1 MIDSQSAMMEG
12 KSKDTPHC
20 FRRTNI
26 VTILIMANFICS
38 TIWTLGDVLLVDVL
52 VDVLDT
58 SKKVGAKLNIHM
70 ASKEH
75 GEMRII
81 RNNML
86 IGEGLL
92 TLGIMSLD
100 CVGEPIL
107 WSTIQRILV
116 FIHYSLWTECL
127 WESFGTLSLWI
138 QTSLR
143 RALMD
148 HLWCDVTAGDWLCH
162 ISHQ

>member
-1 MIDSQSAMMEG
+1 MIDSWSATMEG
-12 KSKDTPHC
+12 KSKDMPHC

-26 VTILIMANFICS
+26 VTILIMVNFICS
-38 TIWTLGDVLLVDVL
+38 TIWTLGDVL

-58 SKKVGAKLNIHM
+58 SKEVGTKLNIHM
-70 ASKEH
+70 ASKKH
-75 GEMRII
+75 GEMQII
-81 RNNML
+81 RNHML

-92 TLGIMSLD
+92 ILGIMSLD

-107 WSTIQRILV
+107 WSSIQRILV

-127 WESFGTLSLWI
+127 WEVFGTLSLWI
-138 QTSLR
+138 QTSLG

-148 HLWCDVTAGDWLCH
+148 HL
-162 ISHQ
+162 

>member
-1 MIDSQSAMMEG
+1 MQREL
-12 KSKDTPHC
+12 KDMPHC

-26 VTILIMANFICS
+26 ATILIMMNLICS
-38 TIWTLGDVLLVDVL
+38 TIWRDNDGCTVWTLGDVL

-58 SKKVGAKLNIHM
+58 SKEVGTILNIHM
-70 ASKEH
+70 ASKKD

-81 RNNML
+81 RNHML

-92 TLGIMSLD
+92 ILGIMSLD
-100 CVGEPIL
+100 CVGKPIL
-107 WSTIQRILV
+107 QLSIQRILV

-138 QTSLR
+138 QTSLG

-148 HLWCDVTAGDWLCH
+148 HL
-162 ISHQ
+162 

>member
-1 MIDSQSAMMEG
+1 MQREL
-12 KSKDTPHC
+12 KDMPHC

-26 VTILIMANFICS
+26 ATILIMMNLICS
-38 TIWTLGDVLLVDVL
+38 TIWRDDDGCTIWTFGDVL
-52 VDVLDT
+52 VDVLDA
-58 SKKVGAKLNIHM
+58 SKEVGTKLNIHM
-70 ASKEH
+70 ASKKH

-100 CVGEPIL
+100 CVGKPIL
-107 WSTIQRILV
+107 WSSIQRILV

-127 WESFGTLSLWI
+127 WELFGPLSLWI
-138 QTSLR
+138 Q
-143 RALMD
+143 
-148 HLWCDVTAGDWLCH
+148 
-162 ISHQ
+162 

>member
-1 MIDSQSAMMEG
+1 MFPVCLG
-12 KSKDTPHC
+12 KNELRYHEIY
-20 FRRTNI
+20 RTNGTYNI
-26 VTILIMANFICS
+26 ESIQHGSLVCS
-38 TIWTLGDVLLVDVL
+38 LLYSMWKCMVWTLGDVL

-58 SKKVGAKLNIHM
+58 SKEVGTILNIHM
-70 ASKEH
+70 ASKKH

-81 RNNML
+81 RNHML

-92 TLGIMSLD
+92 ILGIMSLD
-100 CVGEPIL
+100 CVGKPIL
-107 WSTIQRILV
+107 WSSIQRILV

-138 QTSLR
+138 QTSLG

-148 HLWCDVTAGDWLCH
+148 HL
-162 ISHQ
+162 

>member
-1 MIDSQSAMMEG
+1 MIDSWSATMEG
-12 KSKDTPHC
+12 NSKDTPHC

-26 VTILIMANFICS
+26 ATILIMVNFICS
-38 TIWTLGDVLLVDVL
+38 TIWRDNDGCTVWTLGDVL

-58 SKKVGAKLNIHM
+58 SKEVGTILNIHM
-70 ASKEH
+70 ASKKH

-81 RNNML
+81 RNHML

-100 CVGEPIL
+100 CVGKPIL
-107 WSTIQRILV
+107 WSSIQRILV

-127 WESFGTLSLWI
+127 WELFGTLSLWI

-143 RALMD
+143 GALLD
-148 HLWCDVTAGDWLCH
+148 HL
-162 ISHQ
+162 